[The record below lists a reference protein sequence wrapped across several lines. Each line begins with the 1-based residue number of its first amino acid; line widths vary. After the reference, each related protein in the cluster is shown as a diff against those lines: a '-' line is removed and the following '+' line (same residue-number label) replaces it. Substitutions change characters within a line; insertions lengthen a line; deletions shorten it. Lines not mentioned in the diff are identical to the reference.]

1 MEDKAYIGRTDEEL
15 IERYKAGDTQ
25 AIDALIIR
33 YKKLVKKNARA
44 LYLIGGEHDDLI
56 QEGMIGLYKAIR
68 DYDSQKNTSFQPF
81 ANLCI
86 SRQIYTAIQSSR
98 TRKNQPLNDYVSFD
112 ATDNEDG
119 ELPGVFFYGEH
130 AFESGK
136 NPEELMISQENDKQ
150 MEEFLSKKLSRFEM
164 EVLHVY
170 LEEENYAKVAKQL
183 GKSPKTVDNALQRIR
198 KKLMEE

>member
-25 AIDALIIR
+25 AIDALIVR

-56 QEGMIGLYKAIR
+56 QEVMIGLYKAVR
-68 DYDSQKNTSFQPF
+68 NYDSQKNASFQPF

-112 ATDNEDG
+112 AADNEDG
-119 ELPGVFFYGEH
+119 DLPGVFLYGEH
-130 AFESGK
+130 IFESGR

>member
-25 AIDALIIR
+25 AIDALIVR

-56 QEGMIGLYKAIR
+56 QEGMIGLYKAVR
-68 DYDSQKNTSFQPF
+68 NYDSQKNASFQPF

-119 ELPGVFFYGEH
+119 ELPGVFLYGEH
-130 AFESGK
+130 TFESGR

>member
-25 AIDALIIR
+25 AIDALIVR

-56 QEGMIGLYKAIR
+56 QEGMIGLYKAVR
-68 DYDSQKNTSFQPF
+68 NYDSQKNASFQPF

-112 ATDNEDG
+112 AADNEDG
-119 ELPGVFFYGEH
+119 ELPGVFLYGEH
-130 AFESGK
+130 TFESGR

>member
-1 MEDKAYIGRTDEEL
+1 MIV
-15 IERYKAGDTQ
+15 
-25 AIDALIIR
+25 R

-56 QEGMIGLYKAIR
+56 QEGMIGLYKAVR
-68 DYDSQKNTSFQPF
+68 NYDSQKNASFQPF

-112 ATDNEDG
+112 AADNEDG
-119 ELPGVFFYGEH
+119 ELPGVFLYGEH
-130 AFESGK
+130 TFESGR

>member
-1 MEDKAYIGRTDEEL
+1 MEEKAYIGRTDEEL

-25 AIDALIIR
+25 AIDALIVR

-56 QEGMIGLYKAIR
+56 QEGMIGLYKAVR
-68 DYDSQKNTSFQPF
+68 NYDSQKNASFQPF

-112 ATDNEDG
+112 AADNEDG
-119 ELPGVFFYGEH
+119 ELPGVFLYGEH
-130 AFESGK
+130 TFESGR

>member
-25 AIDALIIR
+25 AIDALIVR

-56 QEGMIGLYKAIR
+56 QEGMIGLYKAVR
-68 DYDSQKNTSFQPF
+68 NYDSQKNASFQPF

-112 ATDNEDG
+112 AADNEDG
-119 ELPGVFFYGEH
+119 ELPGVFLYGEH
-130 AFESGK
+130 IFESGR

>member
-1 MEDKAYIGRTDEEL
+1 MEDYAYIGRTDEEL

-25 AIDALIIR
+25 AIDALIVR

-56 QEGMIGLYKAIR
+56 QEGMIGLYKAVR
-68 DYDSQKNTSFQPF
+68 NYDSQKNASFQPF

-112 ATDNEDG
+112 AADNEDG
-119 ELPGVFFYGEH
+119 ELPGVFLYGEH
-130 AFESGK
+130 TFESGR

>member
-25 AIDALIIR
+25 AIDALIVR

-56 QEGMIGLYKAIR
+56 QEGMIGLYKAVR
-68 DYDSQKNTSFQPF
+68 NYDSQKNASFQPF

-112 ATDNEDG
+112 AADNEDG
-119 ELPGVFFYGEH
+119 ELPGVFLYGEH
-130 AFESGK
+130 IFESGR

-183 GKSPKTVDNALQRIR
+183 GKSPKTVDNELQSIR